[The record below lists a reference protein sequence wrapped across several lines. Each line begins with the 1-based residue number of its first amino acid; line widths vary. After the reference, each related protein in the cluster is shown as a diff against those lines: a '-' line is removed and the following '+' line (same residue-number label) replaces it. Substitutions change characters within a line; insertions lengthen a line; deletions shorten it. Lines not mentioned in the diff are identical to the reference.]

1 MTDKELRHALLESFP
16 NAYLIIR
23 DTAYRVPA
31 LEEVKRLLKETF
43 IEEYQY
49 RANSFDCDDYALILD
64 AFVKQEGYK
73 QGWSLPWTFGQVYGV
88 FPDYS
93 PEFHAR
99 NIILTTDG
107 LYLIEPQL
115 DEVRG
120 INVQDVINICWM

>member
-1 MTDKELRHALLESFP
+1 MTNTELTARLKESFP
-16 NAYLIIR
+16 NAYFIIR
-23 DTAYRVPA
+23 DTEYRVPA

-49 RANSFDCDDYALILD
+49 RVNSFDCDDYALILD

-73 QGWSLPWTFGQVYGV
+73 QGWLLPWTFGQVYGI

-93 PEFHAR
+93 PDFHAR
-99 NIILTTDG
+99 NIVLTTEG

-120 INVQDVINICWM
+120 INAEDVISICWV

>member
-1 MTDKELRHALLESFP
+1 MTDKELRHTLLESFP

-23 DTAYRVPA
+23 DTEYTVPT
-31 LEEVKRLLKETF
+31 LEEVKKLLKETF

-49 RANSFDCDDYALILD
+49 RANSFDCDDYSLILD

-73 QGWSLPWTFGQVYGV
+73 QGWSKPWAFGQVYGI

-99 NIILTTDG
+99 NIVLTVEG

-115 DEVRG
+115 DEARG
-120 INVQDVINICWM
+120 INAEDVISICWM